1 MNAVRNTIMEEI
13 KKIEYTSKE
22 LKAIYNNAQ
31 RKAKST
37 VNEIQS
43 QLSNKSKELNKVED
57 EIKCLYEKKVTKQIT
72 IDKFKELYE
81 IMSERKRKIQQ
92 EIDRLN
98 EEIKKNNKGIKGK
111 NSEYKKMEN

>member
-1 MNAVRNTIMEEI
+1 M
-13 KKIEYTSKE
+13 
-22 LKAIYNNAQ
+22 
-31 RKAKST
+31 
-37 VNEIQS
+37 
-43 QLSNKSKELNKVED
+43 ED

-111 NSEYKKMEN
+111 NSEYKKMEKLANEFLKIEIQIMKYLKKLVKKDCCLIKTRKSQ